1 MLLGRFPMLAH
12 PSRRALLTLG
22 TWALAACGP
31 GSPAGSPVPESR
43 PAAAATARALV
54 RPLVARNALAV
65 PATRDAS
72 GSSVTPG
79 PTAVVLGHQAP
90 DGTLR
95 VGCVDSEDGAE
106 ALVRASDEER

>member
-1 MLLGRFPMLAH
+1 MMLLGRFPMLDR

-22 TWALAACGP
+22 TWALAGCGDP
-31 GSPAGSPVPESR
+31 GSAAPESR

-54 RPLVARNALAV
+54 RPLVARNALTAP
-65 PATRDAS
+65 PAQDAS
-72 GSSVTPG
+72 GSAVTPG
-79 PTAVVLGHQAP
+79 PTAVVLGHRAP